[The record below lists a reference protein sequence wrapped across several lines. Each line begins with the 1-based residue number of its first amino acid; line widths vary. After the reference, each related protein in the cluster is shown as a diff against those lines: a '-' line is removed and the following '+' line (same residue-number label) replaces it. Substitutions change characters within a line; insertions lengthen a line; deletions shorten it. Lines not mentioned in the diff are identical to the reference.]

1 MSLVK
6 RETFDVYLGRNKPHK
21 ITIRGPDNLPMQ
33 FLKPELGVTKMSV
46 EIDGVEY
53 SSEDGYVVF
62 DNLGGVTFKLGSIPN
77 PPNRTK
83 TARLIM
89 YSNDSPK
96 GEPIL
101 SEYTPYRIAF
111 SFK

>member
-6 RETFDVYLGRNKPHK
+6 RETIDVYLGRNKPRK
-21 ITIRGPDNLPMQ
+21 ITIRGPDNLVMK
-33 FLKPELGVTKMSV
+33 FLDLKVTKMSV
-46 EIDGVEY
+46 EIAGVEY
-53 SSEDGYVVF
+53 SSTDGYVVY
-62 DNLGGVTFKLGSIPN
+62 DNFGGVTFKLGSITN

-89 YSNDSPK
+89 YNSDSPL

-101 SEYTPYRIAF
+101 SEDTPYRIAF